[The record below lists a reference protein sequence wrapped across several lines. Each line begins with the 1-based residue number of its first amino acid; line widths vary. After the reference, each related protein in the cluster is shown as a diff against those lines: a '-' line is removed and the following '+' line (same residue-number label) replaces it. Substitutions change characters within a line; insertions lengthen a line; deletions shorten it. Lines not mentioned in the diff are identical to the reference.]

1 MMHLKQQW
9 YWSLLKGHQQLKTVL
24 LFRIILDLLIIVTI
38 RIIKPE
44 KSDISSAFFML
55 FLDNYLKVLI
65 FKLLG
70 LHLPS
75 NK

>member
-1 MMHLKQQW
+1 MMYLKQQW
-9 YWSLLKGHQQLKTVL
+9 YWSLLKGQQLKIEL

-65 FKLLG
+65 VKLLG

>member
-1 MMHLKQQW
+1 MMYLKQQW
-9 YWSLLKGHQQLKTVL
+9 YWSLLKGQQLKIVL

-65 FKLLG
+65 VKLLG